1 MENKSIFDEIVD
13 RTKAHSQKWTYPHP
27 YLPSYVEKAPLP
39 MWVADMDFKSPQP
52 IINALES
59 VIKSGI
65 FGYFRVSDS
74 AIEAIVDWQK
84 NRHGLTIDPS
94 WMLQSGGVVAAIA
107 MIIDTFSKPGD
118 SILIQ
123 SPVYGPFHNIPMQ
136 HGRRAIAAPL
146 TDNGGS
152 YQFDAKV
159 FEDAICSDTKI
170 FVLSNPHNPTGHV
183 WTKEEPTTMGEIC
196 LRHNVLMVADDI
208 HQDFVWRKGVQ
219 YIPLISL
226 APEIAANTIM
236 CTAPSK
242 TFNIAGLQTSN
253 LFVSNP
259 VLRKDL
265 SRALERFDAAKPN
278 LLGQV
283 ACEAAYRHCSA
294 WLEELLEYLRG
305 NWAYLEERIAAMPG
319 VTLYKADSLYL
330 AWLDFREAGF
340 TGKTLHK
347 HLLTK
352 AGVWLDDGMKFGQ
365 QGSGFARINFGCPR
379 ATLQRGLDL
388 IEESLRS

>member
-1 MENKSIFDEIVD
+1 MGNSSKFDAIVD
-13 RTKAHSQKWTYPHP
+13 RTKANSQKWTYPHP

-39 MWVADMDFKSPQP
+39 MWVADMDFASPQP
-52 IINALES
+52 IIEALEKA
-59 VIKSGI
+59 VRSGI

-74 AIEAIVDWQK
+74 AIEAIVNWQK
-84 NRHGLTIDPS
+84 NRHGFLVDPS

-107 MIIDTFSKPGD
+107 MIVDTFSKPGD

-123 SPVYGPFHNIPMQ
+123 SPVYGPFHSVPMQ
-136 HGRRAIAAPL
+136 HGRRVIPASL
-146 TDNGGS
+146 TDGGNS
-152 YQFDAKV
+152 YQFNPKV
-159 FEDAICSDTKI
+159 FEDAICPDTKI

-183 WTKEEPTTMGEIC
+183 WTKEELTTIAEIC
-196 LRHNVLMVADDI
+196 LRHNILMVADDI
-208 HQDFVWRKGVQ
+208 HQDLVWRKGVQ
-219 YIPLISL
+219 YTALASL
-226 APEIAANTIM
+226 APEIADKTIT

-253 LFVSNP
+253 VFVSNP
-259 VLRKDL
+259 IIRKDL

-283 ACEAAYRHCSA
+283 ACEAAYSHCEA

-305 NWAYLEERIAAMPG
+305 NWAYLEERIATMSG
-319 VTLYKADSLYL
+319 VTLYRADSLYL

-352 AGVWLDDGMKFGQ
+352 AGVWLDDGMKFGE

-379 ATLQRGLDL
+379 VTLKKGLDL
-388 IEESLRS
+388 IEESLR